1 MQIFFLF
8 CVNTFTMSNCLLPQ
22 VKLPY
27 KYVRGTIQYRQG
39 KAAQLTDYFYRNLR
53 GQFKDGKISLA
64 KIQDC
69 VDSVMPS
76 RIKVSVRNLLSEL
89 DDTDVEAYSDT
100 LYSSSSGKIN
110 VLTIELPTVDN
121 KISIQDLPA
130 LMHEFQ
136 HVADQIFHPKILSRN
151 QDLARKGLC
160 TDEYRDLYETYIYNY
175 EAPESKREHDYIL
188 KRMEQVIKSFMSK
201 MSPEEKAG
209 YLQDSRYCLML
220 EENAYHTQYKYAKKL
235 KKQHVPLRDD
245 SLIKENKD
253 YMFAEK
259 IELLNNMLAS
269 LIRKERLIHRSK
281 LNHEKAKQFK
291 KVN

>member
-1 MQIFFLF
+1 
-8 CVNTFTMSNCLLPQ
+8 MSNCLLSQ

-27 KYVRGTIQYRQG
+27 KYVRGSVQYRQG

-53 GQFKDGKISLA
+53 GQFKDGKISLG

-69 VDSVMPS
+69 VDNVMPS

-110 VLTIELPTVDN
+110 VLTIELPTIDN

-151 QDLARKGLC
+151 QELARKELC
-160 TDEYRDLYETYIYNY
+160 TDEYRDLYENYIYNY
-175 EAPESKREHDYIL
+175 EAPESKKEHDFIL
-188 KRMEQVIKSFMSK
+188 KRLEQIMKKFLSK
-201 MSPEEKAG
+201 LSPEEKTG

-235 KKQHVPLRDD
+235 KKQHVLLADD
-245 SLIKENKD
+245 ALIKENKD
-253 YMFAEK
+253 YMFAKK
-259 IELLNNMLAS
+259 IELLNNMLAAH
-269 LIRKERLIHRSK
+269 LRKERLLHRSK
-281 LNHEKAKQFK
+281 INHKKAKQSK
-291 KVN
+291 